1 MLASGTLSGRQ
12 GSAVP
17 GAPASA
23 PVSRGRRCAQLL
35 PSRLDLQTTKLLG
48 SVAHAPAP
56 RRLGHL
62 AASVVARSSAS
73 PLGGILGPPPTFRVQ
88 LIQPTG
94 VARSED
100 CDKLLVYLPGTDG
113 TGQAILPQI
122 PALRSQGYDT
132 WCLYMP
138 PDDRSD
144 WEQLTTQVTLLLR
157 QLLADWQAG
166 HGLPAQRRV
175 DSDGNNSDGEGAA
188 QPLPP
193 PPARPPPRITIIAES
208 FGCCLALRLAAS
220 GAAPELLDRLV
231 LLNPAT
237 SFNRSLSGLS
247 SLIAA
252 SNLLSLFPRD
262 WYSVAQTTLLPL
274 LVDGGRVEPANQE
287 LLQSMIQ
294 MEPPCCSQ
302 SFGFGAGFTSAAVPP
317 GSAYDDYSSAAGY
330 SRRTPTITANGP
342 SSDSISSAGGL
353 WERRHGSLSGGSSS
367 SFGSSNSSLSSGGSS
382 SPATLYYGPAA
393 AANFRTNLLRTGDP
407 GEEALARVRTPVLLV
422 TSARDRLLPSIAEGA
437 RLARQLP
444 NCRRTILPDSG
455 HAAMLERGLNIA
467 HIMAGAGFLGELPP
481 ARAAAGP
488 AAAAAAA
495 GARRVAPQQA
505 AAAAGVGAAVVGGAG
520 AGPAAAGGW
529 PGDAESWHM
538 SSGVGGSISDS
549 LGGSGGAYTNGN
561 GNGAPAAPLAAASS
575 SSASSSTSSSSA
587 AMGRSAGRAN
597 GTGGGNGNGNGGEEE
612 PAATG
617 RDTDSAFDEWCQNLA
632 PWRDLIS
639 PVVLGFS
646 NLPPPGSADFERPML
661 FVGNHQKMGFYDTPL
676 LVYELYV
683 RGYRVRGLAHPGHW
697 AGPFGRWFES
707 FGAVKASPM
716 AAFRLLRAREKV
728 LLFPGGA
735 KEVVKKRGQEY
746 TLLWKDSPDF
756 VRLAA
761 KCNALIVPFAAVG
774 ADDAYD
780 VIMDTDEVISHPLLG
795 PLTQGLLAR
804 VSSALAPEESIFP
817 ITRLPVVGLPTPI
830 PVPNLQR
837 LYFKFAPPV
846 DPARLGTDIHDP
858 AQVQQLY
865 DGVKATVTE
874 CMADLLEVRGADEE
888 SQLGE
893 RLARSLRRMAPVL
906 GAAVAPP
913 PSPPPLR

>member
-12 GSAVP
+12 GSVVPGSAVP
-17 GAPASA
+17 GLAQA
-23 PVSRGRRCAQLL
+23 RRYARLL
-35 PSRLDLQTTKLLG
+35 PSRLDVQTKKLFG
-48 SVAHAPAP
+48 TCTPGTPAP
-56 RRLGHL
+56 RSRVH
-62 AASVVARSSAS
+62 APVVARSSAS
-73 PLGGILGPPPTFRVQ
+73 PLGGILGPSPTFRVQ

-157 QLLADWQAG
+157 QLLADWRAG
-166 HGLPAQRRV
+166 HEQQQQQRQV
-175 DSDGNNSDGEGAA
+175 GADANNSGGEGAA
-188 QPLPP
+188 AAPP
-193 PPARPPPRITIIAES
+193 QRPPPRITIIAES

-294 MEPPCCSQ
+294 MEPPSCSQ
-302 SFGFGAGFTSAAVPP
+302 SFGFGSGFTNAAVAP
-317 GSAYDDYSSAAGY
+317 GAAYDDYSTAAGY
-330 SRRTPTITANGP
+330 SRRTPTITSNGP
-342 SSDSISSAGGL
+342 SSGSISSAGGL
-353 WERRHGSLSGGSSS
+353 WERRYGSLNGVGGSSNDGGGSSS
-367 SFGSSNSSLSSGGSS
+367 GGGG
-382 SPATLYYGPAA
+382 PATLYYGPAA

-407 GEEALARVRTPVLLV
+407 GEEALARVRTPVLMV

-437 RLARQLP
+437 RLERQLP
-444 NCRRTILPDSG
+444 YCRRHILPDSG
-455 HAAMLERGLNIA
+455 HAAMLERGMDITRV
-467 HIMAGAGFLGELPP
+467 MAVAGFLGELPDRP
-481 ARAAAGP
+481 APAPAV
-488 AAAAAAA
+488 AAAAARRAVPQPAVAGVGGAVEAGGVGAMAA
-495 GARRVAPQQA
+495 GA
-505 AAAAGVGAAVVGGAG
+505 
-520 AGPAAAGGW
+520 GW
-529 PGDAESWHM
+529 PGDADSWHM
-538 SSGVGGSISDS
+538 SSGVGSSISGIS
-549 LGGSGGAYTNGN
+549 SSSPAAPSPYTNGNGAPAMPTASFASSSNGASSGSSSSSAVGRGAGRAGAAGAGNGN
-561 GNGAPAAPLAAASS
+561 GNGA
-575 SSASSSTSSSSA
+575 
-587 AMGRSAGRAN
+587 
-597 GTGGGNGNGNGGEEE
+597 GEEG
-612 PAATG
+612 PGASG

-697 AGPFGRWFES
+697 AGPFGKWFES

-716 AAFRLLRAREKV
+716 AAFRLLRGREKV

-761 KCNALIVPFAAVG
+761 KCDALIVPFAAVG

-830 PVPNLQR
+830 PIPNLQR

-846 DPARLGTDIHDP
+846 DPRRLGTDIHNP
-858 AQVQQLY
+858 QQVQQLY
-865 DGVKATVTE
+865 DGVKDTVTQ
-874 CMADLLEVRGADEE
+874 CMGELLEVRAADEE
-888 SQLGE
+888 SQVGE

-913 PSPPPLR
+913 PSPPPSLR

>member
-1 MLASGTLSGRQ
+1 M
-12 GSAVP
+12 
-17 GAPASA
+17 
-23 PVSRGRRCAQLL
+23 
-35 PSRLDLQTTKLLG
+35 
-48 SVAHAPAP
+48 
-56 RRLGHL
+56 
-62 AASVVARSSAS
+62 
-73 PLGGILGPPPTFRVQ
+73 LGPPPTFRVQ

-94 VARSED
+94 VARAED

-132 WCLYMP
+132 WCLYIP

-157 QLLADWQAG
+157 QLLADWRAA
-166 HGLPAQRRV
+166 HGRQQQQQGQRQGQGGWG
-175 DSDGNNSDGEGAA
+175 DDGAALNSDGEDVPAQSPAA
-188 QPLPP
+188 T
-193 PPARPPPRITIIAES
+193 PAPRITIIAES

-220 GAAPELLDRLV
+220 AAAPELLDRLV

-252 SNLLSLFPRD
+252 TNLLSLFPRD

-294 MEPPCCSQ
+294 MEPPSCSQ
-302 SFGFGAGFTSAAVPP
+302 SFGFGSGFTSAAV
-317 GSAYDDYSSAAGY
+317 SAGESYDDYSTAAGY
-330 SRRTPTITANGP
+330 SRRTPNITANGP
-342 SSDSISSAGGL
+342 SSSSSNSSASRL
-353 WERRHGSLSGGSSS
+353 WERRVGSLNNGGGSSS
-367 SFGSSNSSLSSGGSS
+367 DSSSGSS
-382 SPATLYYGPAA
+382 SSSSLTLYYGPAA

-407 GEEALARVRTPVLLV
+407 GEEALRRVTTPVLLV

-437 RLARQLP
+437 RLERQLP
-444 NCRRTILPDSG
+444 RCRRYILPDSG
-455 HAAMLERGLNIA
+455 HAAMLERGLDIA
-467 HIMAGAGFLGELPP
+467 AVMAAAGFLGDLPP
-481 ARAAAGP
+481 PLQPPQPTATSSSNKPAAAP
-488 AAAAAAA
+488 AVATRRSPQQQQQQQPVAAAAVAAAAA
-495 GARRVAPQQA
+495 
-505 AAAAGVGAAVVGGAG
+505 
-520 AGPAAAGGW
+520 PAAGW
-529 PGDAESWHM
+529 PGDAESWHLRT
-538 SSGVGGSISDS
+538 GVGGSIGDS
-549 LGGSGGAYTNGN
+549 VAGSSSVTVAASAATATGPPQYTNGN
-561 GNGAPAAPLAAASS
+561 GVPVASTG
-575 SSASSSTSSSSA
+575 TSSSSSSGSSSSVTA
-587 AMGRSAGRAN
+587 VGRSAGRAR
-597 GTGGGNGNGNGGEEE
+597 GARDGSSGGNDEE
-612 PAATG
+612 PGASG

-639 PVVLGFS
+639 PVVLGYS
-646 NLPPPGSADFERPML
+646 NLPPPGTPDFERPML

-697 AGPFGRWFES
+697 AGPFGKWFES
-707 FGAVKASPM
+707 FGSVKASPM

-817 ITRLPVVGLPTPI
+817 ITRLPGLGLPTPI
-830 PVPNLQR
+830 PIPNLQR

-846 DPARLGTDIHDP
+846 DPRALGTDIHNP
-858 AQVQQLY
+858 GQVQELY
-865 DGVKATVTE
+865 DGVKDTVTQ
-874 CMADLLEVRGADEE
+874 CMAELLEVRAADEE
-888 SQLGE
+888 SQVGE

-913 PSPPPLR
+913 PSPPPTLR